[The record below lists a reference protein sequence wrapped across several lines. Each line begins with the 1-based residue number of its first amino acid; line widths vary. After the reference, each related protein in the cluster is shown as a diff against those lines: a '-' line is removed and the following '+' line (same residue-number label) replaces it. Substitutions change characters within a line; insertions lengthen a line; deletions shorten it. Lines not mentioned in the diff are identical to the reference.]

1 MDIELFLKEK
11 PAWAFQPC
19 LYIVKQ
25 MFEGNN
31 AYRCGLSGGLQF
43 KDSDRV
49 YGADKPGSLSGLL
62 SRMSMYM
69 GFWTPLKGTIYAAL
83 RIKAQLVAKPDQR
96 LGEDYLENKININ
109 QGNQTLVRV
118 RERDFHDILD
128 RRGLRWDPERR
139 NELFVP
145 GKKGVI
151 ELIAAM
157 RQVKGE
163 EMYLF
168 SKDGFIQDFAYRGG
182 STRESTSVIDTFQK
196 QMQPRAAA
204 FEARIPTITI
214 KLSAKAIEQ
223 LQSESPAKFAQLIK
237 IIDAVYKRPPA
248 PAAPTPP
255 PATIRV
261 PRTQVNNIVNGNAQE
276 RAAAVE
282 NLVRRVVDA
291 PPERRV
297 TRAMARAM
305 AAPRRSARLNPTT
318 NGG

>member
-1 MDIELFLKEK
+1 
-11 PAWAFQPC
+11 
-19 LYIVKQ
+19 
-25 MFEGNN
+25 
-31 AYRCGLSGGLQF
+31 
-43 KDSDRV
+43 
-49 YGADKPGSLSGLL
+49 
-62 SRMSMYM
+62 MYM

-96 LGEDYLENKININ
+96 LGTDYLGNVININ
-109 QGNQTLVRV
+109 QANQTLVRI
-118 RERDFHDILD
+118 RERDFHDVLD

-145 GKKGVI
+145 GKRGVI
-151 ELIAAM
+151 ELVAAM

-163 EMYLF
+163 EMF
-168 SKDGFIQDFAYRGG
+168 VFHEDGFKQDSTYRGG
-182 STRESTSVIDTFQK
+182 STRTTSVIDTFQK

-204 FEARIPTITI
+204 FEARVPTITI

-223 LQSESPAKFAQLIK
+223 LQLESPARFAQLIK
-237 IIDAVYKRPPA
+237 IIDAVYKRSPT

-297 TRAMARAM
+297 TRALARTM
-305 AAPRRSARLNPTT
+305 TAPRRSARLNPTT